1 MCGIIGVITTENNC
15 FDILINGLKQLQ
27 NRGYDSAG
35 ICSIDIDIESI
46 NNDSFILHK
55 YASTPSTDVSGV
67 PSLPYGSLHTTETS
81 ALTKLE
87 AHSQDYHMLHV
98 GIAHTRWA
106 THGAKTDENSHPHIS
121 MDGKFVLVH
130 NGIIENYK
138 ELKDMLITYGYIFKS
153 QTDTEVIVNL
163 LSYLHNNTEESA
175 SIVHTINLATEM
187 LCGTWGLA
195 IMYLNTPNILYCLRH
210 GSPLLI
216 SKNDTSV
223 IVTSEQSGFGENNRE
238 YIVLKN
244 NEICIIEKTDNKINI
259 NIDYTKY
266 ELKQINIVDKSI
278 SPYPFP
284 HWTLKEIYDQKHS
297 IGHSIGLGS
306 RLLSATEVKL
316 GGIDNKKD
324 VFREIDNLIL
334 LGCGTSYHAGM
345 LGVHY
350 FKELCEFNVVLLFD
364 GADFGELD
372 IPRYGSTAVI
382 LLSQSGE
389 TKDLHRCLDIAKKH
403 NLFTIG
409 VVNVVDSLIAREV
422 DCGCYLNAGREVAVA
437 STKSFTSQVIVLS
450 MIAIWFAQIKHI
462 NVEKRVEY
470 ISDLKK
476 LQLDVIDMLD
486 KFDVDDNIISKLL
499 PLFTN
504 SSCFILGK
512 GKAESIAREGSLKIK
527 EISYIHTEGYST
539 SSLKHGPFALL
550 CEGFPVILIS
560 PNDEH
565 FVKNENAYQEI
576 QSRGANIIF
585 ITDKIGTN
593 KENVILVPENNSYSQ
608 LLCIIPIQILAYKI
622 SLSKN
627 INPDMPKNLAK
638 VVTVE

>member
-1 MCGIIGVITTENNC
+1 MCGIVGVITTENNC
-15 FDILINGLKQLQ
+15 FDILINGLKKLQ

-55 YASTPSTDVSGV
+55 YASTN
-67 PSLPYGSLHTTETS
+67 ETS

-87 AHSQDYHMLHV
+87 AHSQDYNMLHV

-163 LSYLHNNTEESA
+163 LSYLHNNIEESD

-238 YIVLKN
+238 YIVLKS
-244 NEICIIEKTDNKINI
+244 NEICIIEKMNNKINI

-266 ELKQINIVDKSI
+266 ELKQITIVDKSI

-324 VFREIDNLIL
+324 VLREIDNIIL

-462 NVEKRVEY
+462 NVEKRIEY

-476 LQLDVIDMLD
+476 LQQHVIDMLD
-486 KFDVDDNIISKLL
+486 KFDVDDNIISELL
-499 PLFTN
+499 PLFNQSSSNFNSNSN

-560 PNDEH
+560 PND
-565 FVKNENAYQEI
+565 
-576 QSRGANIIF
+576 
-585 ITDKIGTN
+585 
-593 KENVILVPENNSYSQ
+593 
-608 LLCIIPIQILAYKI
+608 
-622 SLSKN
+622 
-627 INPDMPKNLAK
+627 
-638 VVTVE
+638 

>member
-55 YASTPSTDVSGV
+55 YASTS
-67 PSLPYGSLHTTETS
+67 ETS

-87 AHSQDYHMLHV
+87 THSQDYHMLHV

-138 ELKDMLITYGYIFKS
+138 ELKNMLITYGYIFKS

-163 LSYLHNNTEESA
+163 LSYLHNNIEESG

-216 SKNDTSV
+216 SRNDTSV
-223 IVTSEQSGFGENNRE
+223 MVTSEQSGFGENNRE

-266 ELKQINIVDKSI
+266 ELKQINRVEKSI

-297 IGHSIGLGS
+297 IDHSIGLGS

-324 VFREIDNLIL
+324 VLREIDNLIL

-476 LQLDVIDMLD
+476 LQQDVIDMLD
-486 KFDVDDNIISKLL
+486 KFDVYDNIISKLL
-499 PLFTN
+499 TLFTN

>member
-55 YASTPSTDVSGV
+55 YASTS
-67 PSLPYGSLHTTETS
+67 ETS

-87 AHSQDYHMLHV
+87 THSQDYHMLHV

-163 LSYLHNNTEESA
+163 LSYLHNNIEESG
-175 SIVHTINLATEM
+175 SIVHTINLASEM

-238 YIVLKN
+238 YIVLKS

-266 ELKQINIVDKSI
+266 ELKQINIVDKTI

-324 VFREIDNLIL
+324 VLREIDNLIL

-389 TKDLHRCLDIAKKH
+389 TKDLHRCLDIAKNH

-593 KENVILVPENNSYSQ
+593 KENVILVPENKSYSQ